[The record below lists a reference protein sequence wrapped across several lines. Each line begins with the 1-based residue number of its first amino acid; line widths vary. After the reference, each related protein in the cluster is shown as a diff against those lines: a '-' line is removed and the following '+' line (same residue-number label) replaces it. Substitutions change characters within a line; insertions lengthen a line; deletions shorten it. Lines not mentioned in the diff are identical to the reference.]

1 MYILIPLFNRSI
13 WLLDRL
19 LSVLDSAVND
29 DSKQEWV
36 RENVSTVCPGAAGC
50 RSQRRQNKSTLRRER
65 IVQTR
70 KNLSANADIWKI
82 PNIGRYIDMV
92 IYRST
97 TNYNNNAFHS
107 RLICNRVMGRTD
119 DVSCLR
125 EQGAWRYANTYF
137 DRQVGQTIV
146 MLEPNNLLVEAFMVL
161 RIPQMI

>member
-70 KNLSANADIWKI
+70 KTYRPMPIFEKFQISADISTL
-82 PNIGRYIDMV
+82 V